1 MVKEMCRQDVALE
14 MLKSQPRKGGLT
26 AGQIKLAEAQAADYK
41 SQKGEIKMLGERIT
55 NLEKDLASSRTEQRE
70 GFNTLQSQIS
80 ELKMLIIEHNNQTL
94 FDKILALKDHKYFW
108 ITTIIGILV
117 LAGLLGVPLTEFK
130 GVYGIFGGH

>member
-41 SQKGEIKMLGERIT
+41 SQKGEIKMLVERIT

-70 GFNTLQSQIS
+70 GFNSLQSQIS
-80 ELKMLIIEHNNQTL
+80 ELKTLIIEHNKRTL
-94 FDKILALKDHKYFW
+94 FDMILALKDHKYFW
-108 ITTIIGILV
+108 TTTIVIILV
-117 LAGLLGVPLTEFK
+117 LAALFGVPVTGFHGLLN
-130 GVYGIFGGH
+130 IGGP

>member
-41 SQKGEIKMLGERIT
+41 SQKGEIKMLGERMT
-55 NLEKDLASSRTEQRE
+55 NLEKDVASLKEEQTRRFDNVE
-70 GFNTLQSQIS
+70 KQMD
-80 ELKMLIIEHNNQTL
+80 ELKRLIIEHNNQTL

-117 LAGLLGVPLTEFK
+117 LAGLFGVPLSDFK
-130 GVYGIFGGH
+130 GVFGIFGGQ

>member
-41 SQKGEIKMLGERIT
+41 SQKGEIKMLVERIT

-70 GFNTLQSQIS
+70 GFNSLQSQIS
-80 ELKMLIIEHNNQTL
+80 ELKTLIIEHNNRTL
-94 FDKILALKDHKYFW
+94 YDKILALKDHKYFW
-108 ITTIIGILV
+108 ITAIITILV
-117 LAGLLGVPLTEFK
+117 LAALFGVPVSGFH
-130 GVYGIFGGH
+130 GILNIGGN